1 MTVYNYNKILERAK
15 TCQTNTKK
23 EYKTGISSWWSYYI
37 AKQIINPKKD
47 VTVINISDAP
57 NPTGSSISRQIDKA
71 DYLDMCK
78 RLIRFVETYKKMP
91 NYVTYMDYEIT
102 PRLLTEILS
111 RILIY
116 YDTYKT
122 LPAYANANSKVFTKP
137 IESGNSVYDY
147 FVKVFG
153 KITCI
158 DDALEKISG
167 RGYGY
172 YYDDRYTNKE
182 SIDRMKNRKGVNCT
196 DSCHVFYNLGQVFV
210 KQGKYKKVECLHVKC
225 KGGDGHVRL
234 RFTKPDGNVFYRD
247 PACTLSSGGTCN
259 WCLNGTLLAVNPG
272 WFLAN
277 LKR

>member
-15 TCQTNTKK
+15 TCQTNVKK

-57 NPTGSSISRQIDKA
+57 NPTGSSISRQIVKA

-91 NYVTYMDYEIT
+91 NYVTYKTYEIT

-147 FVKVFG
+147 FVQKTG
-153 KITCI
+153 KKFTTI
-158 DDALEKISG
+158 DDLLEYVRKNFK
-167 RGYGY
+167 YEFY
-172 YYDDRYTNKE
+172 FDDHKTNKQVTD
-182 SIDRMKNRKGVNCT
+182 SKAGNCT
-196 DSCHVFYNLGQVFV
+196 DLLQWLWNMAKAMGYDC
-210 KQGKYKKVECLHVKC
+210 KCIHVKC
-225 KGGDGHVRL
+225 RVSGTGHVRGQF
-234 RFTKPDGNVFYRD
+234 RHSKNTGGKWINRDIAAVADGGSV
-247 PACTLSSGGTCN
+247 TSL
-259 WCLNGTLLAVNPG
+259 WCADGYKIAENPS
-272 WFLAN
+272 WFMQN
-277 LKR
+277 INR